1 MDSEVGQLSLLET
14 DPLPPCSLCRSPSF
28 RAGCVR
34 CESRRW
40 LFLRPRPPPRMDA
53 INRWWAARE
62 QAEAERRA
70 HLAGLGRPVRVAL
83 LGCGKA
89 KLDRPAPA
97 AQLYTGSL
105 FRQALRYGAQRFDQ
119 RYVLSAL
126 HGLVAL
132 EKELEP
138 YELALKSLRRRERE
152 AWGARVAQSLASL
165 FAGFEVELTFLC
177 GRDYADEVR
186 WRLPPTWQVSE
197 PLRGLGLGQRL
208 AMLKEL
214 AGTPDATPR
223 AQCSP
228 SETVLPPLVGCE
240 GA

>member
-1 MDSEVGQLSLLET
+1 
-14 DPLPPCSLCRSPSF
+14 
-28 RAGCVR
+28 
-34 CESRRW
+34 
-40 LFLRPRPPPRMDA
+40 MDA

>member
-1 MDSEVGQLSLLET
+1 
-14 DPLPPCSLCRSPSF
+14 
-28 RAGCVR
+28 
-34 CESRRW
+34 
-40 LFLRPRPPPRMDA
+40 MDA

-105 FRQALRYGAQRFDQ
+105 FRQALRYSESRFDE

-132 EKELEP
+132 DKELEP
-138 YELALKSLRRRERE
+138 YELALRSLRRHERE
-152 AWGARVAQSLASL
+152 SWGGRVAQSLVAL
-165 FAGFEVELTFLC
+165 FADFEVELTFLC
-177 GRDYADEVR
+177 GRDYAAEVR
-186 WRLPPTWQVSE
+186 WRLPRTWMVLE

-208 AMLKEL
+208 AMLNDL
-214 AGTPDATPR
+214 ARTPVATPCALR
-223 AQCSP
+223 SP
-228 SETVLPPLVGCE
+228 SADSPPPSPECE
-240 GA
+240 GASRSLSAS